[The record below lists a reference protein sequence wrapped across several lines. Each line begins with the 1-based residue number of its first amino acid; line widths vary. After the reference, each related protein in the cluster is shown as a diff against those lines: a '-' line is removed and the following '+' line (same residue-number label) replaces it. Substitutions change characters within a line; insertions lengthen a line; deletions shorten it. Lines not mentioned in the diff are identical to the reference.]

1 MILYVSKR
9 FETNIASQVHYK
21 ILEEKFGTD
30 NIYTVDLR
38 LFEEKQSRH
47 YIAYTDSGKNR
58 SNHQRD

>member
-38 LFEEKQSRH
+38 LFEEKQTLYS
-47 YIAYTDSGKNR
+47 IWKI
-58 SNHQRD
+58 

>member
-47 YIAYTDSGKNR
+47 YIAYGKF
-58 SNHQRD
+58 S